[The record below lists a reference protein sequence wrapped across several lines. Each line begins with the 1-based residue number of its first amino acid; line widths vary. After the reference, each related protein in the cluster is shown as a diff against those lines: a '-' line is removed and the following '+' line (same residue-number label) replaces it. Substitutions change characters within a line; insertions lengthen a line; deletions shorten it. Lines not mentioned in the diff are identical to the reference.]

1 MQTLIMKI
9 QGFDEQSNSLLV
21 SFASDTTQSQNP
33 DDYPA
38 YAYQPVNM
46 WPDITDPAEIK
57 KRIAASG
64 IHLAEQQAR
73 HENFVA
79 DAAKLQEYK
88 DMVGQENSYTLS
100 ELTQPEEP
108 QPSPESVLVVV

>member
-1 MQTLIMKI
+1 
-9 QGFDEQSNSLLV
+9 
-21 SFASDTTQSQNP
+21 
-33 DDYPA
+33 
-38 YAYQPVNM
+38 M